1 MATKQSGERTGPNR
15 SNFAAPSAGS
25 VNSNNWWGKMQE
37 KCLVVLDTGPVR
49 DLAHAPEIPGWIG
62 SFARMTADGY
72 RFSLADHACAELMNQ
87 RSKGAIDDRG
97 FATMIEYLER
107 FLDADMPVMLGGK
120 DILRAIGAAAVDETL
135 PSPSALSQFAWS
147 KLCKQEVQAE
157 RRVEPL
163 LEEERTEWKELF
175 RTTEIIYD
183 ERGRP
188 EVHEYKHTILDE
200 VLASMD
206 ERAILSPPLST
217 RWDLRTRYF
226 WRQFV
231 RHKKAKGAYNT
242 EASKRR
248 NDGIDFGLY
257 SYLALPALVVAS
269 DRGFLDKIEDISS
282 FQTGW
287 IYRPTEL
294 AKAWL
299 DGSRPQPQWP

>member
-1 MATKQSGERTGPNR
+1 VAKNQSGERTGPVSANLG
-15 SNFAAPSAGS
+15 SLAAGS

-49 DLAHAPEIPGWIG
+49 DLAHAPEIPGWVG

-120 DILRAIGAAAVDETL
+120 DILRAIGGAAVDETL
-135 PSPSALSQFAWS
+135 PAASALSQFAWS
-147 KLCKQEVQAE
+147 ELCKLEVQAE
-157 RRVEPL
+157 PQVEPL

-175 RTTEIIYD
+175 RKTEEMY
-183 ERGRP
+183 EEWERP
-188 EVHEYKHTILDE
+188 ELDE
-200 VLASMD
+200 DEHPLLDALLASMD
-206 ERAILSPPLST
+206 EGEILSPPLSL

-231 RHKKAKGAYNT
+231 RNKKAKEPYNPH
-242 EASKRR
+242 AKKKR
-248 NDGIDFGLY
+248 NDGIDFGLFA
-257 SYLALPALVVAS
+257 YLALPALCVAS
-269 DRGFLDKIEDISS
+269 ESGFHDKIANIPS
-282 FQTGW
+282 FQLGW
-287 IYRPTEL
+287 IYHPTEL
-294 AKAWL
+294 AKAWSE
-299 DGSRPQPQWP
+299 GPRPQPQWP